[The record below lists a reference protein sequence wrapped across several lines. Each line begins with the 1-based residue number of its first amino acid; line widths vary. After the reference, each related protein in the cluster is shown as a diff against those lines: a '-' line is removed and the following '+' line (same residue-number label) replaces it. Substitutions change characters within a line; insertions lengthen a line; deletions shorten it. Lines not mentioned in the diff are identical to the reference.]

1 MYGGIGLVAPKR
13 VGRYMVER
21 IGSRDRS
28 RGGMVGRGLEGN
40 PLRMLRIRWCSCND
54 VM

>member
-28 RGGMVGRGLEGN
+28 RGGMVGRGFGRESFAN
-40 PLRMLRIRWCSCND
+40 VENSM
-54 VM
+54 V